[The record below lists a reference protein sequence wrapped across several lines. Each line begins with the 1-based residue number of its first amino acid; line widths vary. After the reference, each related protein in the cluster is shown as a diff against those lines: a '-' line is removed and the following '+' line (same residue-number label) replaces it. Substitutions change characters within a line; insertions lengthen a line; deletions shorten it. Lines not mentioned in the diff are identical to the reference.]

1 MNKLADEKTASLT
14 INLKSLLD
22 GDIYENTPVSSN
34 TTNANNTTNDTNTST
49 STGKVIKKVKV
60 RVNVDGKDLELDKE
74 TYEASETII
83 KSVKGRKTI
92 EVKVYIDDV
101 WKNKNR
107 YQFDLSSQTNISID

>member
-1 MNKLADEKTASLT
+1 
-14 INLKSLLD
+14 
-22 GDIYENTPVSSN
+22 
-34 TTNANNTTNDTNTST
+34 
-49 STGKVIKKVKV
+49 
-60 RVNVDGKDLELDKE
+60 LELDKE